1 MGPEWRKEEVLYH
14 QAKQSR
20 WRSLSHWG
28 GGKAWAFRCHP
39 PVGSLRAILCVIV
52 ATIFGNPY
60 RFFWP
65 ICASI
70 TIDNLNSQTLTTMA
84 APGDVEKPQAASVQC
99 PDTTIAAHRTAT
111 EDYRAASLSNA
122 RKVVLEDIGHFV
134 IAPDSYL
141 WDLYP
146 VPHNFEAIMQY
157 LTEEGWLTSD
167 RDWDPKR
174 ISRADIEQ
182 RKVGFIEQE
191 VFEPLAKIFNA
202 VLSYKP
208 SNSKVLGMV
217 NAGSHPLKSDRI
229 STNRP
234 DAYLAPQSLQA
245 NPSAKGP
252 KVPKRRLWRD
262 ATCPFEYKFGDG
274 DKDDVSRSPTPLVMP
289 LNLGV
294 NK

>member
-99 PDTTIAAHRTAT
+99 PDSSSNGDRGLPGGITIECQKSGPGGHRSF
-111 EDYRAASLSNA
+111 R
-122 RKVVLEDIGHFV
+122 
-134 IAPDSYL
+134 
-141 WDLYP
+141 
-146 VPHNFEAIMQY
+146 
-157 LTEEGWLTSD
+157 D
-167 RDWDPKR
+167 RPR
-174 ISRADIEQ
+174 LLLVGPISRSTQ
-182 RKVGFIEQE
+182 FRGYY
-191 VFEPLAKIFNA
+191 A
-202 VLSYKP
+202 VPY
-208 SNSKVLGMV
+208 
-217 NAGSHPLKSDRI
+217 
-229 STNRP
+229 
-234 DAYLAPQSLQA
+234 
-245 NPSAKGP
+245 
-252 KVPKRRLWRD
+252 
-262 ATCPFEYKFGDG
+262 
-274 DKDDVSRSPTPLVMP
+274 
-289 LNLGV
+289 
-294 NK
+294 